1 MDTYEIQGGLLDYN
15 QAKGQI
21 MKKLILSVIAVLG
34 LNGAVLAQDFDL
46 NALKVSDLKASQDSL
61 QAVPVPVQ
69 PELAGIEKSPNLP
82 SPLLDMSIKLPF
94 KSLSSRLSE
103 LPGIKMQAIEPS
115 APILFKQGDHIAF
128 SNVSVNYNG
137 LEVEPTILIKPAFE
151 GQNKLSI
158 KVMKVEADVAFG
170 PKAFNVGQQLDKDGL
185 MEMVMTN
192 LTTSMLTSMDEAFTK
207 NKVNLRAKDVLAFSY
222 DRRSWTLHA
231 SVNPNFIAP
240 LMPGLISN
248 VSLTNFTFDAS
259 GFALSVKTGSANAAQ
274 LAGYNLTVSDG
285 LLDNFIGQFTKGT
298 DFEFH
303 PQGHEGGLKFR
314 ADGRVELAG
323 KIYARDVFGKPNVY
337 FKATILPEYIG
348 PNTLKVRVERVDVD
362 KAYGIGLPGFINNW
376 IQGKVVSS
384 VVNTLTTN
392 AQLAKVMTATKLD
405 DKTVKIVLKNS
416 AFMPSFA
423 KGAVINNLKVTN
435 GLLYL
440 GFDL

>member
-1 MDTYEIQGGLLDYN
+1 
-15 QAKGQI
+15 
-21 MKKLILSVIAVLG
+21 MKKLILAAVAAFG
-34 LNGAVLAQDFDL
+34 LNGAAFSQDFDL
-46 NALKVSDLKASQDSL
+46 NSLKASDLKSSQDL

-69 PELAGIEKSPNLP
+69 AELLAMDRSPNLP

-94 KSLSSRLSE
+94 KSLSARLSD
-103 LPGIKMQAIEPS
+103 LPGIKLQAIDPS

-128 SNVSVNYNG
+128 SNVTVNYNG
-137 LEVEPTILIKPAFE
+137 LEVEPTILIRPAFE

-158 KVMKVEADVAFG
+158 KVMKVEADIAFG
-170 PKAFNVGQQLDKDGL
+170 PTKAMPQQLDKDGL

-192 LTTSMLTSMDEAFTK
+192 LTTSMLQSMDEAFAK
-207 NKVNLRAKDVLAFSY
+207 NKVALKAKDVLTFSY
-222 DRRSWTLHA
+222 DRKSWTLR
-231 SVNPNFIAP
+231 STVNPNFIAP
-240 LMPGLISN
+240 LLPGLISN

-285 LLDNFIGQFTKGT
+285 LLDNFIGQFTKNT

-314 ADGRVELAG
+314 ADGRLELAG

-337 FKATILPEYIG
+337 FKATILPEYLG

-362 KAYGIGLPGFINNW
+362 KAYGIGLPGFINSW
-376 IQGKVVSS
+376 IQGKVISS

-392 AQLAKVMTATKLD
+392 AELAKVMTATKLD

-416 AFMPSFA
+416 AFLPSFA